1 MENIFVQNRNNLMNL
16 IDVES
21 VILLDSGSAPH
32 KTADEFYEYA
42 PQRNFYYLTGL
53 NEANCKLM
61 MLKDEKEAISML
73 FIEETTEYMRQWVGE
88 KISKEEA
95 SEISGIPVNKIY
107 YLNQFESMFR
117 NLMTYA
123 RGLGIKPP
131 KRAYFDLY
139 RVSPTLLPVSCEQ
152 FKFVMDV
159 YKELEL
165 KNVNEHLSHLR
176 MFKNEFEVG
185 QLRKAISITKK
196 GLDRILDNLKTRENE
211 FQLAADFTHE
221 ITLEGS
227 EGHAFHTIAASG
239 VNATVLHYEDNNSKI
254 AKEGLML
261 LDLGALYQ
269 NYCSDISRTYPVS
282 GVFTDRQKI
291 LYEIVLKAN
300 KESIQFVKPGITWNE
315 LNKFARDLLI
325 EECKKINLIKEDDE
339 INKYY
344 YHSIGH
350 FLGLNTHDVGQYNLP
365 LQEGMVIT
373 IEPGLYIKEEGI
385 GIRIE
390 DDILVTQDGSINLSS
405 DIKKEIHEIE
415 TYLKNI

>member
-1 MENIFVQNRNNLMNL
+1 MENFFEQNRKNLTNL
-16 IDVES
+16 IDEES
-21 VILLDSGSAPH
+21 VILLDSGIAPH

-61 MLKDEKEAISML
+61 MLKGEKEVSTML

-88 KISKEEA
+88 KITKEEA
-95 SEISGIPVNKIY
+95 SQISGIPVNRIY
-107 YLNQFESMFR
+107 YLNQFEAMFR

-131 KRAYFDLY
+131 KRGYFDLY
-139 RVSPTLLPVSCEQ
+139 RVTPTLLPVAYEQ
-152 FKFVMDV
+152 FKFIFDV
-159 YKELEL
+159 YKELDL
-165 KNVNEHLSHLR
+165 KNVNEHLSYLR
-176 MFKNEFEVG
+176 MFKSEFEVG
-185 QLRKAISITKK
+185 QLKKAISITNK

-227 EGHAFHTIAASG
+227 EGHAFQTIAASG
-239 VNATVLHYEDNNSKI
+239 QNATILHYEDNDSKI
-254 AKEGLML
+254 EKDGLML
-261 LDLGALYQ
+261 FDLGALYQ

-282 GVFTDRQKI
+282 GVFSDRQKV
-291 LYEIVLKAN
+291 LYEIVLKVN

-344 YHSIGH
+344 
-350 FLGLNTHDVGQYNLP
+350 
-365 LQEGMVIT
+365 
-373 IEPGLYIKEEGI
+373 
-385 GIRIE
+385 
-390 DDILVTQDGSINLSS
+390 
-405 DIKKEIHEIE
+405 
-415 TYLKNI
+415 